1 MDPVWQRDLVAAS
14 SMLTGRMTEPVRP
27 VEERPLTLGA
37 IEGAIRACWSIETC
51 DPTDA
56 TKWTPANPSLGQCA
70 VTALVVHDL
79 VGGELLEA
87 EVHYADGSR
96 QGFHY
101 WNRLAGVDI
110 DLSRAQ
116 FASNEHVQPP
126 HLVDRLPDQPWLAH
140 DKYVVFRDRVRAA
153 LQLPS
158 VGD

>member
-1 MDPVWQRDLVAAS
+1 MDPVWPRVLVGAS
-14 SMLTGRMTEPVRP
+14 SMLTGGVTGPTRSGED
-27 VEERPLTLGA
+27 RPLTLGA

-51 DPTDA
+51 DPTDVA
-56 TKWTPANPSLGQCA
+56 HWTPTNPSLGQCA

-87 EVHYADGSR
+87 EVQYADGSR

-110 DLSRAQ
+110 DLTRGQ
-116 FASNEHVQPP
+116 FASNEYVQPP
-126 HLVDRLPDQPWLAH
+126 HLIDRLPDQPWLAH